1 MHFAVLFFAFG
12 VWLLQQQAVL
22 PDLAW
27 SGLILL
33 FGTVLI
39 LPRSSLLRRKTY
51 PLFLAAFACTF
62 GFFYAAFFAQQRLS
76 DVLPAEWQG
85 KDIQIIGVVGKL
97 PVRNEHGLRFVFD
110 VEQILTPKAIVPP
123 HILLASYAGA
133 QEEPLDIHA
142 GERWRFTV
150 RLKQPHGSSNPHDFD
165 FEAWMLENKLRANGY
180 IHQAQD
186 NLRLDALVQSPDYTI
201 QSLREQV
208 RTRIQ
213 TTLNP
218 FPDQLHP
225 AQASHTEDGK
235 QVRDN
240 TEVKVVEKNNYIG
253 VLTALAIGDQTGI
266 PATQWQVFTRTGVNH
281 LMSISG
287 LHITMLSGLA
297 FAASYWLWRRSARL
311 TRALPAR
318 KAAALFGLLVALGY
332 ALLAGYG
339 VPAQRT
345 VYMLATIASVLWL
358 SRTVAPSQT
367 LAAALLVVLLL
378 DPWAVLSPGFWLSFS
393 AVALIFYVTAHRLR
407 PPHWLITYSRVQW
420 AMSIGLIPPLLAMF
434 QQVSLVSPIANAFAI
449 PLVSYVVVPLTLL
462 GTVLPFDWL
471 LWLAH
476 ETMGICGTL
485 LEWLN
490 NLPDAVWTQHAPPAW
505 SIAIGIL
512 GVLWMLLP
520 RGFPARW
527 LGLIALLPMF
537 LVLPE
542 VPPEGTLRLVIFDV
556 GQGLAVAAQTHSHAL
571 LYDTGPEFNSEAN
584 SGNRILIPALRG
596 MGIAQLDGLILTHDD
611 NDHTGGA
618 LSILQGLPV
627 NWLSSSLATNHPL
640 LQHASNTRRCMDG
653 QNWDWDGVRFE
664 VLHPTAESY
673 SIEKT
678 RDNNRGCVLKISTG
692 KHSVLLAADIEK
704 ESEWRLLK
712 QHEGKLPS
720 TLLVVPHHGSKTS
733 SVNTFVTT
741 THPRYAV
748 FTVGYRNRFGHPR
761 EDVVERYRA
770 IGSELLRSDKDGA
783 IMVEMNPQNISVER
797 YRKSHAR
804 YWQQTIDDAP

>member
-62 GFFYAAFFAQQRLS
+62 GFFYAAFFAQQRLA
-76 DVLPAEWQG
+76 DALPAEWQG

-110 VEQILTPKAIVPP
+110 VEQVLTPKAIVPP
-123 HILLASYAGA
+123 HILLASYTGT

-201 QSLREQV
+201 QSLREHV

-213 TTLNP
+213 TALKPTPN
-218 FPDQLHP
+218 QLHP

-358 SRTVAPSQT
+358 SRTVASSQT
-367 LAAALLVVLLL
+367 LSAALLVVLLL
-378 DPWAVLSPGFWLSFS
+378 DPWAVLSPGFWLSFG

-407 PPHWLITYSRVQW
+407 SPHWLITYGRVQW

-462 GTVLPFDWL
+462 GTVLPFDWM

-476 ETMGICGTL
+476 ETMEICGTL

-490 NLPDAVWTQHAPPAW
+490 NLPEAVWTQHAPPAW

-537 LVLPE
+537 LVLPD

-712 QHEGKLPS
+712 QHEEQLPS

-733 SVNTFVTT
+733 SVNAFVAA

-804 YWQQTIDDAP
+804 YWQQAIDDAP

>member
-1 MHFAVLFFAFG
+1 MRYAVLFFAFG

-27 SGLILL
+27 SGLTLL
-33 FGTVLI
+33 LAAALM
-39 LPRSSLLRRKTY
+39 LPRSTLLQRKAY
-51 PLFLAAFACTF
+51 PVLLAAFACTF

-76 DVLPAEWQG
+76 DALPAEWQG
-85 KDIQIIGVVGKL
+85 KDIQVIGVVGKL
-97 PVRNEHGLRFVFD
+97 PIQHERGLRFVFD
-110 VEQILTPKAIVPP
+110 VEQVLTPNAIVPP
-123 HILLASYAGA
+123 HILLASYAA
-133 QEEPLDIHA
+133 PQEEPLDIHA
-142 GERWRFTV
+142 GERWRLTV

-180 IHQAQD
+180 IHRTED

-201 QSLREQV
+201 QSLREKV
-208 RTRIQ
+208 RDHIQ
-213 TTLNP
+213 KTLNP
-218 FPDQLHP
+218 LPNQLHP
-225 AQASHTEDGK
+225 VQIPHAASGK
-235 QVRDN
+235 RVRDSA
-240 TEVKVVEKNNYIG
+240 EVSVIEKNNYVG
-253 VLTALAIGDQTGI
+253 VLTALAIGDQAGI
-266 PATQWQVFTRTGVNH
+266 PAAQWQVFTRTGVNH

-318 KAAALFGLLVALGY
+318 KAAALIGLLVALGY

-358 SRTVAPSQT
+358 SRTVAPSQI

-378 DPWAVLSPGFWLSFS
+378 DPWAVLSPGFWLSFG

-407 PPHWLITYSRVQW
+407 PPHWLVTYGRVQW

-449 PLVSYVVVPLTLL
+449 PLVSFVVVPLTLL

-476 ETMGICGTL
+476 QAMRVCITL

-490 NLPDAVWTQHAPPAW
+490 NLPEVVWTQHAPPTW
-505 SIAIGIL
+505 SIAIGMF

-537 LVLPE
+537 LVLPA
-542 VPPEGTLRLVIFDV
+542 VPPEGSLRLAIFDV
-556 GQGLAVAAQTHSHAL
+556 GQGLAVAAQTHNHAL
-571 LYDTGPEFNSEAN
+571 LYDTGPNFNSEAN

-618 LSILQGLPV
+618 LSILQGYAGRLALILAGSKPSPV
-627 NWLSSSLATNHPL
+627 ATRFEHP
-640 LQHASNTRRCMDG
+640 RCTDG
-653 QNWDWDGVRFE
+653 QAWEWDGVHFE

-673 SIEKT
+673 AVEKI
-678 RDNNRGCVLKISTG
+678 RDNNRSCVLKISTG
-692 KHSVLLAADIEK
+692 KYSVLLAADIEK
-704 ESEWRLLK
+704 DSEWRLLK
-712 QHEGKLPS
+712 QHEEKLPA

-733 SVNTFVTT
+733 SVNAFVAAV
-741 THPRYAV
+741 HPRYAV
-748 FTVGYRNRFGHPR
+748 FTVGYRNRFGHPK
-761 EDVVERYRA
+761 EEIVERYRA

-783 IMVEMNPQNISVER
+783 IMVEMDTQNISVER

-804 YWQQTIDDAP
+804 YWQQAVDDAP

>member
-1 MHFAVLFFAFG
+1 MRYAVLFFAFG

-27 SGLILL
+27 GGLTLL
-33 FGTVLI
+33 LAITLV
-39 LPRSSLLRRKTY
+39 LPRNTLLQRKAY
-51 PLFLAAFACTF
+51 PALLAVFACTF

-76 DVLPAEWQG
+76 DTLPAEWQG
-85 KDIQIIGVVGKL
+85 KDIQIIGVVAKL
-97 PVRNEHGLRFVFD
+97 PTQHEYGLRFVFD
-110 VEQILTPKAIVPP
+110 VEKVLTPNAIVPP
-123 HILLASYAGA
+123 HILLASYDGI

-142 GERWRFTV
+142 GERWRLTV

-180 IHQAQD
+180 IHRKQD
-186 NLRLDALVQSPDYTI
+186 NVRLDAFVQSPDYYI
-201 QSLREQV
+201 QSLREKV
-208 RTRIQ
+208 RDHIQ
-213 TTLNP
+213 KTLKP
-218 FPDQLHP
+218 FPHQLHP
-225 AQASHTEDGK
+225 LRIPHTASGK
-235 QVRDN
+235 
-240 TEVKVVEKNNYIG
+240 EVLDSAGVSVIEKNNYVG
-253 VLTALAIGDQTGI
+253 VLTALAIGDQAGI
-266 PATQWQVFTRTGVNH
+266 PAAQWQVFTRTGVNH

-297 FAASYWLWRRSARL
+297 FAVSYWLWRRSMRL

-318 KAAALFGLLVALGY
+318 KAAALVGLLVALGY

-345 VYMLATIASVLWL
+345 VYMLATIASALWL
-358 SRTVAPSQT
+358 SRNVAPSQI

-378 DPWAVLSPGFWLSFS
+378 DPWAVLSPGFWLSFG

-407 PPHWLITYSRVQW
+407 PPHWLITYGRVQW

-449 PLVSYVVVPLTLL
+449 PLVSFVVVPLTLL
-462 GTVLPFDWL
+462 GAVLPFEWP

-476 ETMGICGTL
+476 QVVGVCITL

-490 NLPDAVWTQHAPPAW
+490 SLPDAVWIQHAPPTW
-505 SIAIGIL
+505 SIAIGML
-512 GVLWMLLP
+512 GVIWILLP

-537 LVLPE
+537 LVLPS
-542 VPPEGTLRLVIFDV
+542 VPPEGALRLVIFDV
-556 GQGLAVAAQTHSHAL
+556 GQGLAVAAQTHNHAL
-571 LYDTGPEFNSEAN
+571 LYDTGPNFNSEAN

-618 LSILQGLPV
+618 LSILQGMPV
-627 NWLSSSLATNHPL
+627 GWLSSSLAANHPL
-640 LQHASNTRRCMDG
+640 LQHSSNTQRCMDG
-653 QNWDWDGVRFE
+653 QTWEWDGVLFE
-664 VLHPTAESY
+664 VLHPSAESY
-673 SIEKT
+673 AAEKI

-704 ESEWRLLK
+704 ESEWQLLK
-712 QHEGKLPS
+712 QHEEKLPA

-733 SVNTFVTT
+733 SVNAFVAAI
-741 THPRYAV
+741 HPRYAV

-761 EDVVERYRA
+761 EEVVERYRA
-770 IGSELLRSDKDGA
+770 IGSELLRSDRDGA
-783 IMVEMNPQNISVER
+783 IVVEMDAQNISVER

-804 YWQQTIDDAP
+804 YWQQTIAEVP

>member
-1 MHFAVLFFAFG
+1 MRYAVLFFAFG

-22 PDLAW
+22 PNFAWGGLTLLLATA
-27 SGLILL
+27 LM
-33 FGTVLI
+33 
-39 LPRSSLLRRKTY
+39 LPRNTLLQRKAY
-51 PLFLAAFACTF
+51 PALLAAFAFTF

-76 DVLPAEWQG
+76 DSLPAEWQG

-97 PVRNEHGLRFVFD
+97 PTQHEHGLRFIFD
-110 VEQILTPKAIVPP
+110 VEQVLTPNAIVPP
-123 HILLASYAGA
+123 HILLASYDGV
-133 QEEPLDIHA
+133 QKEPLDIHA
-142 GERWRFTV
+142 GERWRLTV

-180 IHQAQD
+180 IHRTED
-186 NLRLDALVQSPDYTI
+186 NLRLDALVQSPDYYI
-201 QSLREQV
+201 QSLREKV
-208 RTRIQ
+208 RDRIQ
-213 TTLNP
+213 KTLNP
-218 FPDQLHP
+218 LSSLLHP
-225 AQASHTEDGK
+225 VQISHAASGK
-235 QVRDN
+235 WVRDSA
-240 TEVKVVEKNNYIG
+240 EVSVVEKNNYIG

-266 PATQWQVFTRTGVNH
+266 PAAQWQVFTRTGVNH

-318 KAAALFGLLVALGY
+318 KAAALIGLLVALGY

-345 VYMLATIASVLWL
+345 VYMLATIATVLWL
-358 SRTVAPSQT
+358 SRTVAPSQI

-378 DPWAVLSPGFWLSFS
+378 DPWAVLSPGFWLSFG

-407 PPHWLITYSRVQW
+407 PPHWLVTYGRVQW

-449 PLVSYVVVPLTLL
+449 PLVSFVVVPLTLL

-476 ETMGICGTL
+476 QAMGGCGYL

-490 NLPDAVWTQHAPPAW
+490 NLPEVVWTQHAPPTW
-505 SIAIGIL
+505 SIAIGMF

-537 LVLPE
+537 LVLPA
-542 VPPEGTLRLVIFDV
+542 VPPKGALRLVIFDV
-556 GQGLAVAAQTHSHAL
+556 GQGLAVAAQTHDHAL
-571 LYDTGPEFNSEAN
+571 LYDAGPNFNSEAN

-596 MGIAQLDGLILTHDD
+596 MGIARLDGLILTHDD

-618 LSILQGLPV
+618 LSILQGIPV
-627 NWLSSSLATNHPL
+627 DWLSSSLAANHPL
-640 LQHASNTRRCMDG
+640 LQHASNTQRCMDG
-653 QNWDWDGVRFE
+653 QTWEWDGVRFE

-673 SIEKT
+673 AEEKI
-678 RDNNRGCVLKISTG
+678 RDNNRSCVLKISTG
-692 KHSVLLAADIEK
+692 KNSVLLAADIEK
-704 ESEWRLLK
+704 DSEWRLLK
-712 QHEGKLPS
+712 QHEEELPA
-720 TLLVVPHHGSKTS
+720 TILVVPHHGSKTS
-733 SVNTFVTT
+733 SVNAFVAAV
-741 THPRYAV
+741 HPRYAV

-761 EDVVERYRA
+761 EEVVERYRA

-783 IMVEMNPQNISVER
+783 IVVEMDTQNISVER

-804 YWQQTIDDAP
+804 YWQQAVDGVP

>member
-1 MHFAVLFFAFG
+1 MRYAVLFFAFG

-22 PDLAW
+22 PNFAW
-27 SGLILL
+27 SGLTLLFAGILL
-33 FGTVLI
+33 
-39 LPRSSLLRRKTY
+39 LPRSTLLQRKTY
-51 PLFLAAFACTF
+51 PALLAAFACTF

-76 DVLPAEWQG
+76 DALPAEWQS
-85 KDIQIIGVVGKL
+85 KDIQIIGVVAKL
-97 PVRNEHGLRFVFD
+97 PTQHEHGLRFVFD
-110 VEQILTPKAIVPP
+110 VEQILTPSAIVPP
-123 HILLASYAGA
+123 HILLASYDGIR
-133 QEEPLDIHA
+133 EEPLDIHA
-142 GERWRFTV
+142 GERWRLTV

-180 IHQAQD
+180 IHRKQD
-186 NLRLDALVQSPDYTI
+186 NVRLDALVQSPDYYI
-201 QSLREQV
+201 QSLREKV
-208 RTRIQ
+208 RDHIQ
-213 TTLNP
+213 KTLSP
-218 FPDQLHP
+218 FPNQLHP
-225 AQASHTEDGK
+225 LRIPHTASGK
-235 QVRDN
+235 
-240 TEVKVVEKNNYIG
+240 EVLESAETSVIKNNYVG
-253 VLTALAIGDQTGI
+253 VLTALAIGDQANI
-266 PATQWQVFTRTGVNH
+266 PTAQWQLFTRTGVNH

-318 KAAALFGLLVALGY
+318 KAAALIGLLVALGY

-345 VYMLATIASVLWL
+345 VYMLATIATVLWL

-378 DPWAVLSPGFWLSFS
+378 DPWAVLSPGFWLSFG

-407 PPHWLITYSRVQW
+407 PPHWLVTYGRVQW

-449 PLVSYVVVPLTLL
+449 PLVSFVVVPLTLL
-462 GTVLPFDWL
+462 GAVLPFDWP

-476 ETMGICGTL
+476 QAMGVCINL

-490 NLPDAVWTQHAPPAW
+490 SLPEVVWTQHAPPTW
-505 SIAIGIL
+505 SIAIGMF
-512 GVLWMLLP
+512 GVLWLLLP

-537 LVLPE
+537 LVMPA
-542 VPPEGTLRLVIFDV
+542 VPPEGTLHLVIFDV
-556 GQGLAVAAQTHSHAL
+556 GQGLAVAAQTHNHAL
-571 LYDTGPEFNSEAN
+571 LYDTGPNFNSEAN

-596 MGIAQLDGLILTHDD
+596 MGISQLDGLILTHDD

-627 NWLSSSLATNHPL
+627 GWLSSSLAANHPL
-640 LQHASNTRRCMDG
+640 LQHSSNTQRCMDG
-653 QNWDWDGVRFE
+653 QTWEWDGVHFE
-664 VLHPTAESY
+664 VLHPRAESY
-673 SIEKT
+673 AAEKI

-692 KHSVLLAADIEK
+692 KNSVLLAADIEK

-712 QHEGKLPS
+712 QHEEKLPA

-733 SVNTFVTT
+733 SVNAFVAAI
-741 THPRYAV
+741 HPRYAV
-748 FTVGYRNRFGHPR
+748 FTVGYRNRFGHPNK
-761 EDVVERYRA
+761 EVVERYLA
-770 IGSELLRSDKDGA
+770 VDSELLRSDRDGA
-783 IMVEMNPQNISVER
+783 IIVEMDAQNISVER
-797 YRKSHAR
+797 YRRSHAR
-804 YWQQTIDDAP
+804 YWQQTVADVP